1 LALVLLDKLIDRFN
15 IKNRFS
21 PCRKTVIKTVL
32 DNICDLIKLSDIQR
46 LSSTKTGQAASLF

>member
-46 LSSTKTGQAASLF
+46 LSSTKTG